1 MLVKFIFI
9 GLAYTLGDV
18 FMKTW
23 SNHQYT
29 LSGLGLVV
37 FIASMLSYMTGFVY
51 YGLQL
56 RTNNFGIATL
66 LPIVINVLIILLLT
80 IFYYQEPLSLKQC
93 IGALLG
99 VVAIILLR

>member
-1 MLVKFIFI
+1 MIIKFIFI
-9 GLAYTLGDV
+9 GFAYTLGDV

-23 SNHQYT
+23 SNQQYA

-56 RTNNFGIATL
+56 RTTNFGIATL

-80 IFYYQEPLSLKQC
+80 IFYYHEPLTLKQWV
-93 IGALLG
+93 GASLG
-99 VVAIILLR
+99 ILAVILLR